1 MRCKSA
7 AERRRAVS
15 PRDAAPRMPPRSTAA
30 AELHRALQSVAE
42 CHDSCHRAPSSATEC
57 RRVPDAADRLEHHY
71 APTSGTMHTKRYCV
85 PPQSC
90 TSPTAT
96 ARHRACNRR
105 LPSIAARH
113 GISCRVPPS
122 ATDRHVVPPS
132 AHTARHRVPPSGV
145 TACRRVPTRST
156 AYRQAPPATEWHRV
170 APRPSSDMKL
180 STFALSGAQLS
191 SATEHHRAPLCAAL
205 RATPTTP
212 I

>member
-1 MRCKSA
+1 VPQGHTSARHRAPPCGVTTRCRLPPAACHRVPPRA
-7 AERRRAVS
+7 AER
-15 PRDAAPRMPPRSTAA
+15 
-30 AELHRALQSVAE
+30 HRALQSAAE
-42 CHDSCHRAPSSATEC
+42 RHNACHRAPSSATEC
-57 RRVPDAADRLEHHY
+57 RRVPDAADRHEHHC

-132 AHTARHRVPPSGV
+132 AHTARHLVPPSGV

-156 AYRQAPPATEWHRV
+156 AYR
-170 APRPSSDMKL
+170 
-180 STFALSGAQLS
+180 
-191 SATEHHRAPLCAAL
+191 
-205 RATPTTP
+205 
-212 I
+212 